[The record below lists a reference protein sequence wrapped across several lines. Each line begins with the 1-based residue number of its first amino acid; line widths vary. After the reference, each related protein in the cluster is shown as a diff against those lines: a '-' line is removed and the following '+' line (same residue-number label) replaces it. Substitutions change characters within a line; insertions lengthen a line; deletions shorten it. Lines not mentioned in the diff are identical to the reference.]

1 MGIDVI
7 GRTSKG
13 LKESDRPSVKYTT
26 EPVIPAGPRTVP
38 NLVLT
43 GDEDLSG
50 SYIL

>member
-7 GRTSKG
+7 GEHPE